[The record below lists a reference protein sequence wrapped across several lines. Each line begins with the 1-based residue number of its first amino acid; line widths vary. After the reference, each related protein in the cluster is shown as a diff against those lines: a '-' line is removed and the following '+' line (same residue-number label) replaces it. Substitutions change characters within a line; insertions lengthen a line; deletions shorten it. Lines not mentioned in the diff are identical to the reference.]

1 MNNITV
7 NPIIHISEQPRLN
20 NFSHLSRFKGYYR
33 LVGLSVK
40 IDRNKQP
47 YWVVQLSDMHHCV
60 SAYFFSVPSNMHD
73 FHHGAMLQCEISIK
87 RHKRNRYLHLAY
99 AEKASNALC
108 LEKTGLQSLPC
119 ALSPDKSL
127 LQSFYSLVDSIT
139 SNDLKK
145 FIAEVLMPSSI
156 CIPFLQAP
164 ASLNYHHNYPGGL
177 LAHSIEVA
185 EIVDN
190 IPWQDA
196 NSRDVAITAALL
208 HDIGKVK
215 TLTAKMRRTPV
226 GRWVDHDALTLEIC
240 SNALAALEL
249 LDENSA
255 TLLRHIWTC
264 TSPGAR
270 YGYKAATPIACA
282 VQSADRLSAEMA
294 NKQANVLSYT

>member
-1 MNNITV
+1 MNNITI
-7 NPIIHISEQPRLN
+7 NPRLHTSEQPNLN
-20 NFSHLSRFKGYYR
+20 NFSHLQRFKGYYR
-33 LVGLSVK
+33 LVGLSAK
-40 IDRNKQP
+40 IDRNKHP

-60 SAYFFSVPSNMHD
+60 SAYFFAVPSNMHD

-87 RHKRNRYLHLAY
+87 RHKKSRYLHLAY

-108 LEKTGLQSLPC
+108 LQKTDLQSLPC

-127 LQSFYSLVDSIT
+127 LPSFYSLVDSIT
-139 SNDLKK
+139 NNDLKN

-185 EIVDN
+185 NIVAN
-190 IPWQDA
+190 IPWEDA
-196 NSRDVAITAALL
+196 SSRDVAITAALL

-215 TLTAKMRRTPV
+215 TLNVNMRRTPV

-240 SNALAALEL
+240 SNALTTLEQ
-249 LDENSA
+249 LDENNA

-264 TSPGAR
+264 KSPGAR

-282 VQSADRLSAEMA
+282 VQSADRLSAEMSK
-294 NKQANVLSYT
+294 KQPDVLSYQ